1 MVLFQRILLLAVV
14 ATIATGF
21 YFKTDEPSFGDL
33 LIGCGLVVG
42 FFVLM
47 PLFIYSRY
55 NGRDLS
61 RYMLSEENIKRMR
74 RYQHGDEEE

>member
-1 MVLFQRILLLAVV
+1 MLFQRILLLAVV
-14 ATIATGF
+14 ATIAAGF
-21 YFKTDEPSFGDL
+21 YFKTDDPSFGDL

-55 NGRDLS
+55 NGKDLS